1 MIRFCLS
8 NLKPR
13 KLIFMRKYWWKILGV
28 ILIIYSFTLGLLVP
42 LKPGISS
49 IDPGSMR
56 TASSY
61 QMEIVGY
68 NTFYTKVQDAVRVWL
83 KYDSI
88 HALAAS
94 KTRVVNDRSLVA
106 DFDIPKYLPTNDR
119 VGVVSVIVDDDY
131 NGFSV
136 VPSTV
141 FITQDSVDKDIVA
154 GSSAWKQGRIGNIH
168 SKDQF
173 NFPFRVQLSETIRNL
188 YFHVPFWFSMFIIF
202 IAGITQS
209 IGYLSTNNLE
219 YDYKSMSFTLV
230 GTVFGIIGLC
240 TGMIWAKDTWGTYW
254 SWQEVKM
261 NMTAIALLIY
271 LSYFILRHSFDDDE
285 RRARI
290 SAVFSIF
297 AFAAMIALL
306 YVVPRM
312 VSSLHPG
319 SGGNP
324 ALGADDLDNSMRLV
338 FYPAIIGWTLL
349 GVWMASL
356 VYRMQVLR
364 DKLYDY

>member
-1 MIRFCLS
+1 
-8 NLKPR
+8 
-13 KLIFMRKYWWKILGV
+13 MRKYWWKILGV
-28 ILIIYSFTLGLLVP
+28 FLIIYTFTMGLLVP
-42 LKPGISS
+42 LKPGIYDF
-49 IDPGSMR
+49 DPGSMV
-56 TASSY
+56 AGKNYSL
-61 QMEIVGY
+61 EIIGY
-68 NTFYTKVQDAVRVWL
+68 NTFYTKAKDPVRVWL
-83 KYDSI
+83 KYDSL
-88 HALAAS
+88 HALAAQNV
-94 KTRVVNDRSLVA
+94 KVLDDRKLVA
-106 DFDIPKYLPTNDR
+106 SFNLPKYLPSNDG
-119 VGVVSVIVDDDY
+119 VGVTSLIVDDDY
-131 NGFSV
+131 DGFAV
-136 VPSTV
+136 MPSTI
-141 FITQDSVDKDIVA
+141 FISQDSIDKNPDL
-154 GSSAWKQGRIGNIH
+154 GSAAWTQTKISNIH
-168 SKDQF
+168 GKDQF

-188 YFHVPFWFSMFIIF
+188 YYHVPFWFAMFIIF

-209 IGYLSTNNLE
+209 IQYLLTNEPE

-230 GTVFGIIGLC
+230 GTVYGIIGLI

-271 LSYFILRHSFDDDE
+271 LSYFILRQSFDDDE
-285 RRARI
+285 KRARI

-349 GVWMASL
+349 GVWMTSL
-356 VYRMQVLR
+356 VYRMHIVR
-364 DKLYDY
+364 DKIYDL

>member
-1 MIRFCLS
+1 
-8 NLKPR
+8 
-13 KLIFMRKYWWKILGV
+13 MRKYWWKILGV
-28 ILIIYSFTLGLLVP
+28 FLIIYSFTFGLLVP
-42 LKPGISS
+42 LKPGINSFT
-49 IDPGSMR
+49 PGSMSVGQEL
-56 TASSY
+56 TLN
-61 QMEIVGY
+61 ITGY
-68 NTFYTKVQDAVRVWL
+68 NTFYTKANDPIKVWL

-88 HALAAS
+88 HNLAAS
-94 KTRVVNDRSLVA
+94 TVEVIDDRNLGAKFRIPAHLPTEKLVA
-106 DFDIPKYLPTNDR
+106 VTSL
-119 VGVVSVIVDDDY
+119 IVDDDY

-136 VPSTV
+136 MPATI
-141 FITQDSVDKDIVA
+141 FISQDSSNINMALGKT
-154 GSSAWKQGRIGNIH
+154 AWSHSRISGIH
-168 SKDQF
+168 GKDQF

-188 YFHVPFWFSMFIIF
+188 YFHVPFWFAMFIIF
-202 IAGITQS
+202 VAGITQS
-209 IGYLSTNNLE
+209 VMYLRTGDAKF
-219 YDYKSMSFTLV
+219 DYKSMSFTSV
-230 GTVFGIIGLC
+230 GTIYGIIGLC

-271 LSYFILRHSFDDDE
+271 LSYFILRQSFDDDE

-324 ALGADDLDNSMRLV
+324 ALGADDLDNSMRMV

-349 GVWMASL
+349 GVWITSL
-356 VYRMQVLR
+356 IYRMQVVR
-364 DKLYDY
+364 DKLYDI